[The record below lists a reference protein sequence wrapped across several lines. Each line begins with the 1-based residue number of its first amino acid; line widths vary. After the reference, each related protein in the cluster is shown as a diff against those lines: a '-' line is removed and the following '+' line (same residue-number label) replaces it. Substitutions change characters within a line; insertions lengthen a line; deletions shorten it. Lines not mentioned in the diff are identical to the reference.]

1 MQAANMRAAANH
13 EIQSPGAEIT
23 KHVQRTIWDL
33 QPVGVNQWHVAPM
46 NIHDEIMCVTRP
58 DMVPSVTEVVR
69 ESVEHFRPYVPLIGM
84 DWSEEMAN
92 WAEKKSGTIKIRAP
106 EMMK

>member
-1 MQAANMRAAANH
+1 
-13 EIQSPGAEIT
+13 
-23 KHVQRTIWDL
+23 L
-33 QPVGVNQWHVAPM
+33 QPAGVNQWHVAPM

-58 DMVPSVTEVVR
+58 DMVSRVTQVVR
-69 ESVEHFRPYVPLIGM
+69 ESVERFRRYVPLIGM
-84 DWSEEMAN
+84 DWNEEMAN

>member
-1 MQAANMRAAANH
+1 
-13 EIQSPGAEIT
+13 
-23 KHVQRTIWDL
+23 
-33 QPVGVNQWHVAPM
+33 
-46 NIHDEIMCVTRP
+46 MCVTQP
-58 DMVPSVTEVVR
+58 DMVSSVTQVVR

-84 DWSEEMAN
+84 DWNAEMAN